1 MMERHKQRKVKENES
16 NSQRPGLVVNP
27 ALSTKVGREFTEN
40 DLSKLA
46 RGVPTFRAG
55 AKPRTLLRFRLLEPR
70 LAPPRFTPVDAP
82 VQRTDMSSVQR
93 NEGSTEKAEDS
104 DRL

>member
-16 NSQRPGLVVNP
+16 NGQRPGLVVNP

-46 RGVPTFRAG
+46 R
-55 AKPRTLLRFRLLEPR
+55 
-70 LAPPRFTPVDAP
+70 
-82 VQRTDMSSVQR
+82 
-93 NEGSTEKAEDS
+93 
-104 DRL
+104 